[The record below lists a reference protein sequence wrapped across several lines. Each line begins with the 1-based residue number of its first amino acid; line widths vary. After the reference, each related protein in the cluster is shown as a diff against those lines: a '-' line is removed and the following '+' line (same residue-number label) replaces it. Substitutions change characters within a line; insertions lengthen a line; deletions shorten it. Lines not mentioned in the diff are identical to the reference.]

1 VNNRDNGT
9 RGDKSLSHLRLAHAA
24 GALVG
29 TVQAAPRRRTSAGE
43 GAQWRRVIR
52 RELAWILALKFAAL
66 ALLWLLFF
74 SPAHRSHVDREAANR
89 QFAVTGAAAARIEPL
104 RHSK

>member
-1 VNNRDNGT
+1 M
-9 RGDKSLSHLRLAHAA
+9 
-24 GALVG
+24 G

-74 SPAHRSHVDREAANR
+74 SPAHRSHVDREAASR
-89 QFAVTGAAAARIEPL
+89 QFALTGMADPRMEPL
-104 RHSK
+104 RQPNKEKPRD